1 MSYSLASDVLLASR
15 LSQEIK
21 TAEERWRNLLMNVQ
35 LIVLG
40 IDSNGTIFFVNSY
53 FLNLTCYEED
63 DVINR
68 QFTEIIPEEW
78 RSEINDRVDAVFVGQ
93 VAIEAQRS
101 LPVVTKGGEQRT
113 IMWSNVFLE
122 EKSNTASR
130 ILSIGKDITDQQK
143 AEMTRD
149 NAIAELKAFK
159 VKLEQENISLKQM
172 IQADHGFTEIIG
184 QSDGLDRSLLERL

>member
-1 MSYSLASDVLLASR
+1 
-15 LSQEIK
+15 
-21 TAEERWRNLLMNVQ
+21 MNVQ